1 MGNTMIC
8 FDFLSMVVSRQK
20 AITCFL
26 GTMWTGEN
34 NHWRLSASC
43 WLTKSNI
50 LRIFSSQRL
59 ETTNVP
65 ASIEFMDFMMNVK
78 EDITLNYGKL
88 SQTALTV
95 YQ

>member
-50 LRIFSSQRL
+50 PRIFFFSE

-65 ASIEFMDFMMNVK
+65 ASIEFMDFMMSVK

-88 SQTALTV
+88 SQPALTV
-95 YQ
+95 Y